1 MVSRYAVPESELI
14 ASYPQQAAPN
24 ELPGHIGNLTDKE
37 KKILSDFHE
46 ALLALGYKD
55 RLDDANLLRFLRARK
70 FDIPLA
76 IEMFKN
82 CETWREE
89 FGTNTILDDFHYNEK
104 KQVAKYYPQYYHKTD
119 KDGRPI
125 YIEELGSV
133 KIDKMYEIT
142 TQKRMLQNL
151 VWEYEAFIR
160 YRLPACSRRQGHL
173 VETSCTILDLKGI
186 SLSSAYQ
193 VYSYV
198 KEASSIG
205 QNYYPERM
213 GKFYVINA
221 PFGFSTIFSMFKKFL
236 DPVTVNKIFI
246 LGSSY
251 QSALLKQVPPENL
264 PVKFGGKSVSPGG
277 VELADDGP
285 WREQEYIGPEGLAPL
300 SSAEEGSEIING
312 AANAVPAPGAAA
324 PAPM

>member
-1 MVSRYAVPESELI
+1 MS
-14 ASYPQQAAPN
+14 
-24 ELPGHIGNLTDKE
+24 DKE
-37 KKILSDFHE
+37 KQILEEFRK
-46 ALLALGYKD
+46 ALTALGYTE

-70 FDIPLA
+70 FDITKA
-76 IEMFKN
+76 TEMFVN
-82 CETWREE
+82 CENWRKE

-104 KQVAKYYPQYYHKTD
+104 KKVAQYYPQYYHKTD

-142 TQKRMLQNL
+142 NQKRMLQNL

-186 SLSSAYQ
+186 SLSAAYQ

-198 KEASSIG
+198 KEASAIG

-251 QSALLKQVPPENL
+251 QSSLLKQIPIENL
-264 PVKFGGKSVSPGG
+264 PVKFGGKSESVGG

-285 WREQEYIGPEGLAPL
+285 WRAKEFIGPEGLAPL
-300 SSAEEGSEIING
+300 SSAEEGAEIING
-312 AANAVPAPGAAA
+312 ATSAPVAAPGATVPAP
-324 PAPM
+324 M